1 MQRRS
6 LLVTLG
12 LVLAEV
18 LTPVGYGA
26 ASAAKQETVT
36 LTITGMT

>member
-6 LLVTLG
+6 LLVALG
-12 LVLAEV
+12 FVLVGV

-26 ASAAKQETVT
+26 AGTAKQETVT

>member
-6 LLVTLG
+6 LLISLG
-12 LVLAEV
+12 LALAGV
-18 LTPVGYGA
+18 LTPVDDGA

-36 LTITGMT
+36 LAITGMT

>member
-12 LVLAEV
+12 LVLVGV

-26 ASAAKQETVT
+26 AAKQETVT